1 MDAII
6 RLPELLGWAI
16 FGLVGIQ
23 VIGWAYE
30 APGKTTIAHP
40 ELRDRAYFFKGWAIF
55 FGVLLIAVFCWL
67 LGSSIFDEGWL
78 ANGFAFFLFVGIGVN
93 LLDGSFGGPD

>member
-1 MDAII
+1 MDAIV

-23 VIGWAYE
+23 FIGWAYG
-30 APGKTTIAHP
+30 APGTSTIGHTK
-40 ELRDRAYFFKGWAIF
+40 LRDRGYFFKGWVIF

-78 ANGFAFFLFVGIGVN
+78 ANGFALFLFVGIGAN
-93 LLDGSFGGPD
+93 LLDGAFGDPD